1 MFATWSP
8 DSRSLA
14 AAALRAGFAAHR
26 FNPRPIYHAGLTE
39 DLLEVLRILRS
50 EGRQPAFVVGFS
62 LGANVALKLAGEL
75 AERASDLIQ
84 GVCGVSA
91 AFDLAACARRIHQRE
106 NWLYEQCLLRSLR
119 ARIAGSAGLRSGPLR
134 SIFEFDDRITAPY
147 FGFGDAENYYQ
158 TQSALRYLE
167 MIRVPVLLGFALPA
181 IALASA
187 AGTAPTP

>member
-1 MFATWSP
+1 LVESQRPPGETAGEIVLVPGLTGSGGSGYM
-8 DSRSLA
+8 RSLA

-106 NWLYEQCLLRSLR
+106 NWLYE
-119 ARIAGSAGLRSGPLR
+119 
-134 SIFEFDDRITAPY
+134 
-147 FGFGDAENYYQ
+147 
-158 TQSALRYLE
+158 
-167 MIRVPVLLGFALPA
+167 
-181 IALASA
+181 
-187 AGTAPTP
+187 